1 MKRLKYLILLI
12 LLVAAIVPT
21 QVFHY
26 IHVVSDL
33 TEHYQHHKDKEISD
47 FLSHALDAGNETDS
61 NHPDH
66 NHSPFQQHSSH
77 CTTVF
82 VSTIPE
88 ILHFSI
94 DDDLHI
100 FQLEKQK
107 FEVKDP
113 FILEVSTSI
122 WQPPKLV

>member
-1 MKRLKYLILLI
+1 MKRLKYVVLLI
-12 LLVAAIVPT
+12 LLVAALVPT

-33 TEHYQHHKDKEISD
+33 TEHYQHHKDKEIID
-47 FLSHALDAGNETDS
+47 FLSHALTASNESDS

-66 NHSPFQQHSSH
+66 NHSPFQQHNSH
-77 CTTVF
+77 FATVF
-82 VSTIPE
+82 FSTIPE
-88 ILHFSI
+88 ILNFSLN
-94 DDDLHI
+94 DDLHI

-113 FILEVSTSI
+113 FVLEISSSI